1 MSALI
6 QLNIAELL
14 RGVKSRQQA
23 RTSAASSESPFVHA
37 RSTTPF
43 GFIWIASVFLLLLLF
58 GKKIE
63 NCLSG

>member
-14 RGVKSRQQA
+14 RGVKNRQQA
-23 RTSAASSESPFVHA
+23 RTSAASSESPFAHA

-43 GFIWIASVFLLLLLF
+43 GFKLDRQRLF
-58 GKKIE
+58 AFVALRQE
-63 NCLSG
+63 D